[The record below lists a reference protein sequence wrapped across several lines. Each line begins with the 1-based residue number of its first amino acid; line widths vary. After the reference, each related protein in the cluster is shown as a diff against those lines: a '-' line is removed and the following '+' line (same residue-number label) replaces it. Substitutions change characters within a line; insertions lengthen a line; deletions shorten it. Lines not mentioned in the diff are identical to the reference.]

1 MQKENKIICPNCG
14 QEIDIEDVI
23 SHQLESKYNSE
34 FKKKLQELENKTKKE
49 KEELEKQRE
58 SLIKEKE
65 EQTNLIEEKVKEK
78 ILQEKKNIELK
89 LKKDISAEKEEELK
103 ILHEEIKNKSE
114 QVKELNKTKAL
125 LAQKEREKNELEEK
139 IKAETQKE
147 LNETILKKQEEIRKQ
162 EAEKNELKNKELL
175 KQLEDQKKLV
185 DELKRKQEQGSMQ
198 LQGEIQE
205 LAIEEWLKNQFV
217 LDTIEEI
224 KKGARG
230 ADCLQTV
237 HTREIQNCGTIY
249 YESKRTKAFGG
260 DWIEK
265 FKADMR
271 EKNATIGV
279 FVTDVYPKDMERMG
293 LKDGVW
299 ICSYEEF
306 KGLSI
311 ALRESLIQIKKI
323 ALTQENKG
331 DKMNMLYNFLTGN
344 EFKNQV
350 EAIVEGFV
358 QMKNDLDTEKKA
370 MAKLWK
376 VREKQIEKV
385 LINTT
390 NMYGSIKGIAGNAV
404 QPIQSLELTSLEDIP
419 LIEEK
424 KEDINE

>member
-1 MQKENKIICPNCG
+1 MEKENKIICPHCG
-14 QEIDIEDVI
+14 NEIDIEGVI
-23 SHQLESKYNSE
+23 SHQLESKYNNE
-34 FKKKLQELENKTKKE
+34 FNKKLQELEKQKELLNK
-49 KEELEKQRE
+49 Q
-58 SLIKEKE
+58 KE
-65 EQTNLIEEKVKEK
+65 EQTNFIEEKVKEK
-78 ILQEKKNIELK
+78 ISLEKKNIELK
-89 LKKDISAEKEEELK
+89 LKKDIAAEKEEELK
-103 ILHEEIKNKSE
+103 ILQEEVKNKSE
-114 QVKELNKTKAL
+114 QVKELNKIKAL
-125 LAQKEREKNELEEK
+125 LAQKEREKNELKEAIEAESARKLNAILAEK
-139 IKAETQKE
+139 K
-147 LNETILKKQEEIRKQ
+147 EEITKQ

-198 LQGEIQE
+198 LQGEVQE

-217 LDTIEEI
+217 LDKIEEV

-230 ADCLQTV
+230 ADCLQIV
-237 HTREIQNCGTIY
+237 NTREIKNCGTIY
-249 YESKRTKAFGG
+249 YESKRTKAFSG

-265 FKADMR
+265 FKTDMR

-279 FVTDVYPKDMERMG
+279 FVTDAYPKDMERMG

-311 ALRESLIQIKKI
+311 ALRESLIQIKTI

-331 DKMNMLYNFLTGN
+331 DKMHMLYNFLTGN

-358 QMKNDLDTEKKA
+358 QMKSDLDTEKRA

-376 VREKQIEKV
+376 EREKQIEKV
-385 LINTT
+385 LLNTT

-404 QPIQSLELTSLEDIP
+404 QSIKSLELPEGQEKILLEH
-419 LIEEK
+419 
-424 KEDINE
+424 

>member
-1 MQKENKIICPNCG
+1 MKQENKIICPHCG
-14 QEIDIEDVI
+14 NEIDIETVI
-23 SHQLESKYNSE
+23 SHQLEDKYKNEFNSKI
-34 FKKKLQELENKTKKE
+34 KELELKYEKE
-49 KEELEKQRE
+49 KETIKQQQE
-58 SLIKEKE
+58 TLSKQKE
-65 EQTNLIEEKVKEK
+65 EQENLIQEEVKKKV
-78 ILQEKKNIELK
+78 LQEKIIIEQK
-89 LKKDISAEKEEELK
+89 VKKDIQEEKEEELK

-125 LAQKEREKNELEEK
+125 LAQKEREKNELKEVIEAESEK
-139 IKAETQKE
+139 KLNTMLAE
-147 LNETILKKQEEIRKQ
+147 KKEEIKKQ
-162 EAEKNELKNKELL
+162 EAEKNELKNKELI

-185 DELKRKQEQGSMQ
+185 DELKRKQEQGSIQ
-198 LQGEIQE
+198 LQGEVQE

-217 LDTIEEI
+217 LDTIEEV

-237 HTREIQNCGTIY
+237 NTREIQNCGTIY
-249 YESKRTKAFGG
+249 YESKRTKAFSG

-265 FKADMR
+265 FKTDMR

-293 LKDGVW
+293 QKDGVW

-311 ALRESLIQIKKI
+311 ALRESVIQIKI
-323 ALTQENKG
+323 IGLTQENKG

-344 EFKNQV
+344 EFRNQV

-358 QMKNDLDTEKKA
+358 QMKTDLDTEKRA

-376 VREKQIEKV
+376 EREKQIEKV

-404 QPIQSLELTSLEDIP
+404 QSIKSLELT
-419 LIEEK
+419 EEK
-424 KEDINE
+424 ERILLDN